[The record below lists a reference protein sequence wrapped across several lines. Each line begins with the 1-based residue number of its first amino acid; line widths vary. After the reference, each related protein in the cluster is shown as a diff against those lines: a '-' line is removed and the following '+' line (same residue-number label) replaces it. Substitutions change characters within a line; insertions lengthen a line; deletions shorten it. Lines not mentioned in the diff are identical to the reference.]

1 METREKEVRSIF
13 YHAPLLTIL
22 QSALHHLWRPP
33 SDSVDE
39 YCHVLLVVTK
49 QDPRLCNSPNL
60 IGETPL
66 HKLCLKGDRPTVA
79 AFLKCTAANVN
90 AANHLGEVR
99 HHLSHPCLSLK
110 LMSLIRADAAVLR
123 SEDRQ
128 EGARCSVAATRRRS
142 QYALRNA

>member
-1 METREKEVRSIF
+1 MQDSLIYLSPCRLRICRILLQHGADARMETREKEVRSIL
-13 YHAPLLTIL
+13 YHACLLTIL

-99 HHLSHPCLSLK
+99 HRLSHHCLS
-110 LMSLIRADAAVLR
+110 IF
-123 SEDRQ
+123 
-128 EGARCSVAATRRRS
+128 T
-142 QYALRNA
+142 